1 MSEHDVSSSDMT
13 YNDVTYIIDV
23 PDGTPLVQT
32 FRESVLGKHCHSPRL
47 EATLL
52 TEPHDPAIADMQM
65 MARDM

>member
-13 YNDVTYIIDV
+13 YIIDV
-23 PDGTPLVQT
+23 TDGTPLVQT